1 MSQSDNAAREQ
12 TAANPVPEACQ
23 GCRGQLPRTTPVE
36 MEDMVA
42 TPSLENLIR
51 KANMAQK
58 MLNDVMKQIQKE
70 QVSQDSTKETKSKHR
85 SSEGGKSRHRG
96 RKHGHHH
103 HSSSSSSSSSGN
115 SDCELILAEKEEIM
129 PRRRHI
135 REDRKRDRSRSR
147 GRSRGHSRGRSHGRS
162 RSRSYT
168 DSRRSRALPLALPVR
183 ISV

>member
-23 GCRGQLPRTTPVE
+23 GCRGQLPRATPVE
-36 MEDMVA
+36 VEDMA
-42 TPSLENLIR
+42 TPSLEKLIR

-58 MLNDVMKQIQKE
+58 MLNDVMKQIQKQQQE
-70 QVSQDSTKETKSKHR
+70 SQVSAKEPKSKHLT
-85 SSEGGKSRHRG
+85 SDGGKRRHRG
-96 RKHGHHH
+96 RKHGH
-103 HSSSSSSSSSGN
+103 HSSSSSSSSSGH

-129 PRRRHI
+129 PRRRHV
-135 REDRKRDRSRSR
+135 REDRRRDRSRSR

>member
-12 TAANPVPEACQ
+12 TAANPMPEACQ
-23 GCRGQLPRTTPVE
+23 GCRGQLPRSTPVE
-36 MEDMVA
+36 VEDMA
-42 TPSLENLIR
+42 ASPSIEKLIR
-51 KANMAQK
+51 KATMAQK
-58 MLNDVMKQIQKE
+58 MLTDVMKQLQKQQE
-70 QVSQDSTKETKSKHR
+70 SQVSRKDTKPKAIR
-85 SSEGGKSRHRG
+85 SSEGGKRHHRG
-96 RKHGHHH
+96 RKHGH
-103 HSSSSSSSSSGN
+103 HSSSSSSSSSGH
-115 SDCELILAEKEEIM
+115 SDCELIAVEQEEISH
-129 PRRRHI
+129 RRRHV